1 MQPRLFLARLPIRVK
16 LTLGYSAVFALML
29 TLIGLFLYQHFKS
42 GIDAGLNGTL
52 RARADDVS
60 TLLRQVGVDGL
71 AARRDLLAGGELV
84 AQVLGPDG
92 RVLVASSPRG
102 ARPLVDAR
110 LAKPSGD
117 RFIDRNERER
127 FLVRRVPVAGAPV
140 LVVEASLDQHERALE
155 LLNGA
160 LLIGG
165 ALTLVVAGLAG
176 YGLAGAVLR
185 PVDAMRRA
193 AARISDVEPEARL
206 PLPLAEDEVHRLG
219 ATLNDMLGRLEGA
232 RERERAFVSD
242 ASHELRTPLSVIRAE
257 VEVALR
263 TDNPPEALR
272 EALRVTGEEADRLSQ
287 LAEDLLLV
295 ARSDAGRMDL
305 DIRPVAARPLL
316 ENVTRRFRVRAR
328 EHDRCLAVDA
338 PDDAVVA
345 ADGPRVEQ
353 ALSNLV
359 DNALRHGAGTITLSA
374 VASDGQV
381 ELHVTDE
388 GDGFPATF
396 VPHAFERFTRARTGR
411 AGEGTGLGLA
421 IVELIATAHGGQ
433 AGVATD
439 SGRAGA
445 DVWLRLPAP

>member
-1 MQPRLFLARLPIRVK
+1 MQPKLVLARLPIRVK
-16 LTLGYSAVFALML
+16 LTLGYSAVFALMVA
-29 TLIGLFLYQHFKS
+29 LIGMFLYQHFKS

-60 TLLRQVGVDGL
+60 TLLRQEGVRGL

-84 AQVLGPDG
+84 AQVLSPEG

-102 ARPLVDAR
+102 GRPFVAAR

-117 RFIDRNERER
+117 RFIDRKERER
-127 FLVRRVPVAGAPV
+127 FLLRRVPVAGAPV

-193 AARISDVEPEARL
+193 AARISDVEPHARL
-206 PLPLAEDEVHRLG
+206 PLPLADDEVHRLG

-242 ASHELRTPLSVIRAE
+242 ASHELRTPLSVIRTE

-272 EALRVTGEEADRLSQ
+272 EALRISGEEADRLSQ

-316 ENVTRRFRVRAR
+316 EDITRRFRVRAR
-328 EHDRCLAVDA
+328 ENDRGLAVDA
-338 PDDAVVA
+338 PDDAIVA
-345 ADGPRVEQ
+345 ADRPRVEQ

-374 VASDGQV
+374 VTADGQV

-396 VPHAFERFTRARTGR
+396 VPHAFERFTRANRGRTG
-411 AGEGTGLGLA
+411 EGSGLGLA

-433 AGVATD
+433 AGVAD
-439 SGRAGA
+439 RRGRSGA
-445 DVWLRLPAP
+445 DVWMRLPAP